1 MLIGMRTMGGKWV
14 LMGFS
19 FIIIVSF
26 GFWGIGDVVRGIFS
40 RTSNTVAF
48 VGDVKLSNTQLSR
61 EFRRQLNLLQ
71 ARFGGNLDSA
81 KARDLGLVER
91 VVDTLIE
98 RTLYDL
104 EAQRLGL
111 VIGDDLIRDAI
122 RRNPGF
128 RNSQGVFDPNIY
140 ASVLA
145 ASGLTE
151 SEFVARVRHDLKRAH
166 LVGSLAAA
174 AAPPDVLVKS
184 LYRHRQQRRV
194 ADFFV
199 VTNGSVGEAP
209 TPDHATLAAFHE
221 ENAPRFTAPEYRAL
235 TFIHITPEDLVGE
248 VAVSEEEILAEY
260 DDRRA
265 SFTQTERRTVDQ
277 ILLPDEATAR
287 AAHDDLTRGRDF
299 TAVAAKFA
307 NMNADDVSLGTIT
320 RNDLFGDVAD
330 TVFDLGAGEISA
342 PVQSPFGWHVFRV
355 AAIGENAFP
364 PLAELRAEIE
374 REIALRGAADA
385 LYRLTTTLDDTL
397 AAGATLEGAAGQLKL
412 RLTRVAAIDS
422 GGTTPESARA
432 DLPGGAEFLT
442 TAFATP
448 AGVTSLLN
456 ESDDG
461 SSFIVRVDSVTPPAL
476 KPLDRIRDEVE
487 AAWRESELDKAA
499 AARAAAAAE
508 RINDGEDFAKVAAD
522 LGHTAR
528 ASAPVRRDRDG
539 AERSFSPRLVAA
551 LFALDVGKAHAAPAG
566 DGTGHVVARLADI
579 VEADPNADEA
589 GLTALRDE
597 LRVDIAGDFTAQYRD
612 TLRKRYP
619 VDVNRRAIDALF

>member
-1 MLIGMRTMGGKWV
+1 M
-14 LMGFS
+14 
-19 FIIIVSF
+19 
-26 GFWGIGDVVRGIFS
+26 
-40 RTSNTVAF
+40 
-48 VGDVKLSNTQLSR
+48 
-61 EFRRQLNLLQ
+61 
-71 ARFGGNLDSA
+71 
-81 KARDLGLVER
+81 
-91 VVDTLIE
+91 
-98 RTLYDL
+98 
-104 EAQRLGL
+104 
-111 VIGDDLIRDAI
+111 
-122 RRNPGF
+122 
-128 RNSQGVFDPNIY
+128 
-140 ASVLA
+140 
-145 ASGLTE
+145 
-151 SEFVARVRHDLKRAH
+151 
-166 LVGSLAAA
+166 
-174 AAPPDVLVKS
+174 LVKS

-199 VTNGSVGEAP
+199 VTNGSVGDAP
-209 TPDHATLAAFHE
+209 TPDHAALAAFHE
-221 ENAPRFTAPEYRAL
+221 ENARRFTAPEYRAL

-248 VAVSEEEILAEY
+248 VAVSEEEVLAEY

-265 SFTQTERRTVDQ
+265 SFTQTEQRTVDQ

-287 AAHDDLTRGRDF
+287 AARDELTRGRDF
-299 TAVAAKFA
+299 TAVAADLA
-307 NMNADDVSLGTIT
+307 GMNADDVALGTIT

-330 TVFDLGAGEISA
+330 TVFELGTGEISA

-364 PLAELRAEIE
+364 QLAELRAEIE

-385 LYRLTTTLDDTL
+385 LYRLTTAIDDTL
-397 AAGATLEGAAGQLKL
+397 AAGATLESAAGQLKL
-412 RLTRVAAIDS
+412 RLTRVRATDAE
-422 GGTTPESARA
+422 GATPESARA
-432 DLPGGAEFLT
+432 DLPGAAEFLT

-461 SSFIVRVDSVTPPAL
+461 SYFIVRVDSVTPPAL

-522 LGHTAR
+522 LGHTAL

-566 DGTGHVVARLADI
+566 DGSGHVVARLADI
-579 VEADPNADEA
+579 VEANPSADKA

-597 LRVDIAGDFTAQYRD
+597 LRMDIAGDFTAQYLG
-612 TLRKRYP
+612 TLQKRYP